1 MKSTERLGLALPEPS
16 DYVNIETLNENFRRL
31 DALTPSDINA
41 APQDHGAH
49 VPAVQDADN
58 AKFLRNDN
66 TWQKVTPAN
75 IGAVPTTRTVN
86 GKALSSDI
94 TLSAADVGAA
104 ATSHGNHV
112 PAPQTANS
120 ATFLRNDNTWQKVT
134 PADIGAV
141 NRAGDKM
148 TGDLEIQTAN
158 PAVKVRNTA
167 TGILGKIQSTAG
179 GNVALA
185 RIEDEKNQ
193 RLIEMNSNG
202 SLRYAEMIDGVWT
215 NTQILHTGNLEALN
229 MARIVTGSYVGT
241 GTYGS
246 NNENILNLS
255 IKPRLLIVAGEN
267 CMMIA
272 SYGVAFGLFFCE
284 ITGTSSNVQV
294 NSVLWGDSTVQWWS
308 TNGTYGPEFQMNT
321 NGKQY
326 HYVAV
331 G

>member
-134 PADIGAV
+134 PANIGAV
-141 NRAGDKM
+141 
-148 TGDLEIQTAN
+148 
-158 PAVKVRNTA
+158 PATRTVNGKALSSNITLAA
-167 TGILGKIQSTAG
+167 TDVGA
-179 GNVALA
+179 
-185 RIEDEKNQ
+185 
-193 RLIEMNSNG
+193 
-202 SLRYAEMIDGVWT
+202 
-215 NTQILHTGNLEALN
+215 
-229 MARIVTGSYVGT
+229 ARIVSGSYTGT
-241 GTYGS
+241 GEATKTLTFPFTPKLVCVVMDNQYSDNGHLLAINGMENVWNGFYDANNSLGTRSTKLSWGEKSLTLTPTDESGS
-246 NNENILNLS
+246 DVKDGCEPAMNIS
-255 IKPRLLIVAGEN
+255 DREYFY
-267 CMMIA
+267 IA
-272 SYGVAFGLFFCE
+272 IG
-284 ITGTSSNVQV
+284 
-294 NSVLWGDSTVQWWS
+294 
-308 TNGTYGPEFQMNT
+308 
-321 NGKQY
+321 
-326 HYVAV
+326 
-331 G
+331 